1 MFHLKGSNFT
11 LFPIFQT
18 LTAEEANYSAENNE
32 FDMRGPR
39 GEQGTRT
46 WSPRAHS
53 LRVLSETLSRSHT
66 REMEKCMTINERH
79 LLCIFC
85 IKKY

>member
-18 LTAEEANYSAENNE
+18 LTAEEQNYSAENNE

-53 LRVLSETLSRSHT
+53 L
-66 REMEKCMTINERH
+66 
-79 LLCIFC
+79 
-85 IKKY
+85 